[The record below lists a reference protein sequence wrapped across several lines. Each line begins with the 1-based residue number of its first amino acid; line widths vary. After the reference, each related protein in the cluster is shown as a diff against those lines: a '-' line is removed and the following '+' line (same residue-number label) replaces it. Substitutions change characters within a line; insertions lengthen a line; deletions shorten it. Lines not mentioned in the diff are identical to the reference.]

1 MCYSINSTIAQLF
14 PKEMVVQLATLEMAV
29 MDLNS
34 GDELQTQ
41 FTVIA
46 STKLF

>member
-1 MCYSINSTIAQLF
+1 MLLHQLYNSTLI
-14 PKEMVVQLATLEMAV
+14 PKGNGSTQFATLEMAV

-41 FTVIA
+41 FTLIA
-46 STKLF
+46 CTKLF